1 MHYEAIVIGAGPAGS
16 TAAAR
21 LSRAGVKVLVVD
33 KEKFPRFRIGE
44 SLLPAGNQYFEEIGV
59 WGKLAGA
66 GFVEKYGAEFYDG
79 KTGRGIHIIFA
90 NGYFG
95 GPPMTFQVERAIFD
109 QVLLDHAASC
119 GCEVRLETRVTTAR
133 REQKVWQVELAGA
146 TPGPV
151 SADWVF
157 DASGRDA
164 VMGRVVSMS
173 RDQLNYPKRIA
184 IYNHFTGIPRR
195 TDRRGGNI
203 HIFRLPGGWF
213 WLIPLA
219 GGKTSVGL
227 VMPLDEAGRGQLR
240 NPEEIFWRTV
250 RATKLLPEMM
260 EKAQPLDQYRVTADY
275 CFCHSRFADDGL
287 FMIGDAASFIDPVF
301 SSGVSLACASASRA
315 VETLLQLKRTGRPFD
330 RRAQARY
337 TQYMKNRV
345 HIVRQL
351 VESFYDSASFE
362 IFMQPTNR
370 WRVFPAVNA
379 VLAGHHTLPW
389 SVRWR
394 FQFFRM
400 ACTIN
405 RFMRHRHGEEVA
417 S

>member
-1 MHYEAIVIGAGPAGS
+1 MHYDAIIIGAGPAGS

-21 LSRAGVKVLVVD
+21 LARAGVKVLVVE

-44 SLLPAGNQYFEEIGV
+44 SLLPAGNRYFEEIGV
-59 WGKLAGA
+59 WEKLGAA

-95 GPPMTFQVERAIFD
+95 GPPMTFEVERAVFD

-119 GCEVRLETRVTTAR
+119 GCEVRMETRVTSAR
-133 REQKVWQVELAGA
+133 REQKVWQVDLAGA
-146 TPGPV
+146 TPGQV
-151 SADWVF
+151 SADWLL

-164 VMGRVVSMS
+164 VMGRVLSMA
-173 RDQLNYPKRIA
+173 RDQLNYPKRMA
-184 IYNHFTGIPRR
+184 IYNHFSGVPRR
-195 TDRRGGNI
+195 ADRRGGNI

-227 VMPLDEAGRGQLR
+227 VRPLDEMGGAQLR

-250 RATKLLPEMM
+250 RETKLLPEMM
-260 EKAQPLDQYRVTADY
+260 EKAQPLDKFRVTADY
-275 CFCHSRFADDGL
+275 CFCYSRFAEDGL
-287 FMIGDAASFIDPVF
+287 FLIGDAASFIDPVF

-315 VETLLQLKRTGRPFD
+315 VETLLRLKRTGRPFD
-330 RRAQARY
+330 HREQARY
-337 TQYMKNRV
+337 TQYMKDRV

-351 VESFYDSASFE
+351 VESFYDPASFE

-370 WRVFPAVNA
+370 LKVFPAVNA

-394 FQFFRM
+394 FQIFRM
-400 ACTIN
+400 ACAIN
-405 RFMRHRHGEEVA
+405 RFMYHRHGEEVA
-417 S
+417 T

>member
-1 MHYEAIVIGAGPAGS
+1 MHYDAIIIGAGPAGS

-21 LSRAGVKVLVVD
+21 LARAGVKVLVVE

-44 SLLPAGNQYFEEIGV
+44 SLLPAGNQFFEEIGV
-59 WGKLAGA
+59 WEKLRDA

-90 NGYFG
+90 NGFFG
-95 GPPMTFQVERAIFD
+95 GPPMTFQVERAVFD

-119 GCEVRLETRVTTAR
+119 GCEVRMETRVTTAR
-133 REQKVWQVELAGA
+133 REQQVWQVDLAGSQ
-146 TPGPV
+146 PGRV
-151 SADWVF
+151 SADWVL

-164 VMGRVVSMS
+164 VMGRVLSMS
-173 RDQLNYPKRIA
+173 RDELNYPKRMA
-184 IYNHFTGIPRR
+184 IYNHFTGVPRR

-227 VMPLDEAGRGQLR
+227 VRPLDEVGGSPLR

-250 RATKLLPEMM
+250 RETKLLPEMM
-260 EKAQPLDQYRVTADY
+260 GQAQPLDKFRVTADY
-275 CFCHSRFADDGL
+275 CFCYSRFADDGL

-315 VETLLQLKRTGRPFD
+315 VETLLRLKRTGRPFD
-330 RRAQARY
+330 RSEQARY
-337 TQYMKNRV
+337 TQYMKDRV
-345 HIVRQL
+345 RIVRHL
-351 VESFYDSASFE
+351 VESFYDLASFE

-370 WRVFPAVNA
+370 WRIFPAVNA

-389 SVRWR
+389 EVRWR
-394 FQFFRM
+394 FQIFRM
-400 ACTIN
+400 ACAIN
-405 RFMRHRHGEEVA
+405 RFMYHRHGKEVA
-417 S
+417 T